1 MADPWTV
8 SDWHNVYPYGPDSKF
23 RIGLYE
29 IIRGIWE
36 RQEAF
41 GAAPGFSVPVD
52 GVRARFVLPDGTQS
66 SNFSYSDMHGM
77 PITGTFGN
85 NIFSRNLD
93 IAVTC
98 IRDMLSNQYSTA
110 LSGVTKSATIPD
122 RLFDVSDLLLY
133 QDILDDVGYDILN
146 PTKRSMRHM
155 DPMFW
160 NSMQAYLDK
169 ILWFSWN
176 VFLRPPQG
184 EVIGTT
190 YWSGEKS
197 TISQAWSARRD
208 LQYVTSE
215 GFGGIIPVIR
225 ANYYSLKNTV
235 RGIPSFSIFFDSL
248 NRPDRFGSSFS
259 YVRPNGVPIG
269 IQIPFTSSTYGG
281 VSSGYPQYITIAS
294 EQIPDIGLTLSV
306 GDKFVSVPQSNNAF
320 PPPAFVNLGPEYCPL
335 DAANKIDCSVVSPTS
350 MPYPSSGGNLAIIV
364 NGTPQT
370 SYGSVVWET
379 VLRYGSSSPFVR
391 GRGRLFIDA
400 TPKISNMGT
409 I

>member
-1 MADPWTV
+1 MADPWTI

-52 GVRARFVLPDGTQS
+52 GVRARFILPDGTGS

-98 IRDMLSNQYSTA
+98 IRDMLSAYYSVS

-122 RLFDVSDLLLY
+122 RLLDVSDLLLY

-155 DPMFW
+155 DPLFW
-160 NSMQAYLDK
+160 NSIQAYLDK
-169 ILWFSWN
+169 ILWYTWN
-176 VFLRPPQG
+176 VSLTPSPG
-184 EVIGTT
+184 DTVGTT
-190 YWSGEKS
+190 YWSGEKT
-197 TISQAWSARRD
+197 TISQAWSDRFD
-208 LQYVTSE
+208 IEFSSIE
-215 GFGGIIPVIR
+215 GYGGLFPAIR
-225 ANYYSLKNTV
+225 ANYFSLKNSV
-235 RGIPSFSIFFDSL
+235 KVIPSFGIFFDSL
-248 NRPDRFGSSFS
+248 KRPDRLGNPFS
-259 YVRPNGVPIG
+259 YIRPNGDPIG
-269 IQIPFTSSTYGG
+269 IQIPFTASTYGSG
-281 VSSGYPQYITIAS
+281 SFGYPYSQAS

-306 GDKFVSVPQSNNAF
+306 GDKFVSVPQSNSAY

-335 DAANKIDCSVVSPTS
+335 NSPNKIDCSVISPTS

-364 NGTPQT
+364 GGTPQPY
-370 SYGSVVWET
+370 SSVAWET